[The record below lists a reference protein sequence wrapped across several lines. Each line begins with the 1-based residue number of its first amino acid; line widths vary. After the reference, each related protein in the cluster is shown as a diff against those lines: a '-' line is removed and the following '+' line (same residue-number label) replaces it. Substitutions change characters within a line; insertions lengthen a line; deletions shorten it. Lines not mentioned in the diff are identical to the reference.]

1 MPKEEKEKLIVD
13 KIAKY
18 KTDQA
23 AVFPTINAEEMGVDE
38 ASLAI
43 TIKTKEPLNQ
53 DITDPNIYSIQLA
66 KLRTEEDHRLSLADR
81 KKGKVRDQINEL
93 RDAFN

>member
-1 MPKEEKEKLIVD
+1 MPKEEKERMIED

-23 AVFPTINAEEMGVDE
+23 AVFPTVNEEDMGVDE

-43 TIKTKEPLNQ
+43 TIKTKEP
-53 DITDPNIYSIQLA
+53 I
-66 KLRTEEDHRLSLADR
+66 
-81 KKGKVRDQINEL
+81 G
-93 RDAFN
+93 